1 MSDRL
6 SPLNLLSSDLARVRE
21 GSMPQISVE
30 DLLRSMKL
38 DGPYPDGLTLMER
51 VLDLDTNLS
60 ILQIIGSIAIGF
72 NKLRE
77 VQVLAGDIEDVL
89 THMAKEESTP
99 QEEALAVNL
108 SKVAVKQIVR
118 EGDIC
123 PMGTKLCLDLSVIRP
138 KLIPP
143 NVSAI
148 LVDKV
153 IRETGSNMN
162 RGTIR
167 IGIRRRKPR

>member
-1 MSDRL
+1 M
-6 SPLNLLSSDLARVRE
+6 
-21 GSMPQISVE
+21 
-30 DLLRSMKL
+30 
-38 DGPYPDGLTLMER
+38 
-51 VLDLDTNLS
+51 
-60 ILQIIGSIAIGF
+60 
-72 NKLRE
+72 
-77 VQVLAGDIEDVL
+77 AGDIEDVL

-108 SKVAVKQIVR
+108 SKVAVKQVMR

-162 RGTIR
+162 SGTIR